1 MCLLCCF
8 TLQSYGFLAEL
19 SSKMQY
25 IQDSRLAVRQKL
37 ISFVT
42 NIAALIFCSWE
53 TCLQDNVHN

>member
-42 NIAALIFCSWE
+42 NIAALIF
-53 TCLQDNVHN
+53 LLLGNLLAR